1 MFLCDFLLFQFGK
14 CHIIHMISEKRELL
28 QACVVSLLDIDNVA
42 YATIIVQM
50 HITFV

>member
-28 QACVVSLLDIDNVA
+28 QAYVVSLLDIDNVA